1 MLLLAAQGTAA
12 HSICQ
17 GAAPAKPC
25 PSPASSDANA
35 LKGNA
40 ALGWRLLLHF
50 EGDDR
55 WVVESIASPPTV
67 SPWQVGTLAVSGGI
81 LATVAVAGDARYCA
95 LTVCVLQVV
104 PRHSGW
110 HGPQGAAR
118 AAVR

>member
-25 PSPASSDANA
+25 PTPGSSDSSA

-55 WVVESIASPPTV
+55 WVVKPVASPCNSDPGKLAL
-67 SPWQVGTLAVSGGI
+67 WQ
-81 LATVAVAGDARYCA
+81 
-95 LTVCVLQVV
+95 
-104 PRHSGW
+104 
-110 HGPQGAAR
+110 
-118 AAVR
+118 

>member
-25 PSPASSDANA
+25 PTPGSSDSSA

-55 WVVESIASPPTV
+55 WVVKPVASPCNSNPGKLAL
-67 SPWQVGTLAVSGGI
+67 WQ
-81 LATVAVAGDARYCA
+81 
-95 LTVCVLQVV
+95 
-104 PRHSGW
+104 
-110 HGPQGAAR
+110 
-118 AAVR
+118 